1 MKTSIIKLLPVCLGL
16 MLLGCTAGIPDDD
29 RSDQQEKGQPV
40 ELSFKMYEA
49 DITKAIGATPVVD
62 LESGTKFTVLAYEAG
77 TAVDPATGKLP
88 EPLGKSVCT
97 IENDKTA
104 NGNMSLYRGEY
115 DIYFISYNSEI
126 APDPSAGAITVD
138 NGHDFM
144 YNEIKGLVVQPQND
158 GENNMEVTMTGPFV
172 RLGSKVEL
180 SVNARANSP
189 VTVTDLKV
197 KSIEIKNLSSP
208 LTYNIGEKDWQP
220 NTGYA
225 GSYTVT
231 DFSYTVNSP
240 LLPHENKDA
249 VVLPVSGSEP
259 LEFNITLDVTYAES
273 GVADLQTKTFTYVA
287 KTSKALL
294 KGMKYRFVFSLTF
307 FGVLNP
313 GEITITLLDYTN
325 IEQSTDNV
333 GE

>member
-1 MKTSIIKLLPVCLGL
+1 MTNIKKLLPVCLGL
-16 MLLGCTAGIPDDD
+16 MLLGCTAGVPDDD
-29 RSDQQEKGQPV
+29 RPDQYGKGQPV

-49 DITKAIGATPVVD
+49 EMTKAVGATSVVD
-62 LESGTKFTVLAYEAG
+62 LQPGTKFTVLAYEAG
-77 TAVDPATGKLP
+77 TSVDPATGKLP
-88 EPLGKSVCT
+88 EPLGKSFCT
-97 IENDKTA
+97 IEDDKTA
-104 NGNMSLYRGEY
+104 KGNMSLYRGEY

-126 APDPSAGAITVD
+126 APDPSTGEITVE
-138 NGHDFM
+138 NGNDFM
-144 YNEIKGLVVQPQND
+144 YNQIKGLVVQPQND
-158 GENNMEVTMTGPFV
+158 GDNNMQVTLTGPFV
-172 RLGSKVEL
+172 RLCSNVEL
-180 SVNARANSP
+180 SVNAKSNSP

-231 DFSYTVNSP
+231 DFSYTMNSP
-240 LLPHENKDA
+240 FLPHENKDA

-259 LEFNITLDVTYAES
+259 LEFNITLDVTYVEGGIAN
-273 GVADLQTKTFTYVA
+273 LQTKTFTYVA